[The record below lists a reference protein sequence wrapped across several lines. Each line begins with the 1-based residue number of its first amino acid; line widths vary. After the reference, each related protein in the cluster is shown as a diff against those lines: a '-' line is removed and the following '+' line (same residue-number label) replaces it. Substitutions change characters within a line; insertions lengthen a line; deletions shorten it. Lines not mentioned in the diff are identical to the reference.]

1 MSDFDSDVDLG
12 GEAPSNNIVPFTRGL
27 EGISKMIDDRNKLI
41 KFYFREDVYKDF
53 LLAERLQDIA
63 DADNQT
69 KSSTSESINLDKQE
83 VDKTQ
88 NYFRRFSNFLNP
100 GDLPRPDLDP
110 IIFSDDVT
118 LEGPEKKEEE
128 EKPQG
133 GSLLDRL
140 GDVLG
145 RKQEK

>member
-1 MSDFDSDVDLG
+1 
-12 GEAPSNNIVPFTRGL
+12 
-27 EGISKMIDDRNKLI
+27 MIDDRNKLI

-100 GDLPRPDLDP
+100 GDLPTRLR
-110 IIFSDDVT
+110 SYH
-118 LEGPEKKEEE
+118 
-128 EKPQG
+128 
-133 GSLLDRL
+133 LL
-140 GDVLG
+140 
-145 RKQEK
+145 